1 MQLGYWIASLVIG
14 VLSVGSNVA
23 IGIFVYGRLTER
35 NKVHTEQIKGLQ
47 DKTDK
52 HDGELGVVYG
62 TLRLKR

>member
-1 MQLGYWIASLVIG
+1 MQQQIYWVISI
-14 VLSVGSNVA
+14 LIQLA
-23 IGIFVYGRLTER
+23 AAIFVYGRLAER
-35 NKVHTEQIKGLQ
+35 NKVHTEQIQKLE